1 MFKSISIQKR
11 NFFKFVQQN
20 TTAVVQRFG
29 DVVRERRAGLMF
41 YIPLVE
47 KVNVMIN
54 TPFQIVH
61 TVDTKTMDDVSVKLD
76 VALKYF
82 TKPENSSRALFSF
95 HSNEEKINQMKS
107 IISHNVRSLVQT
119 KTLDQLYMSQ
129 HDFENIPEIKDFL
142 MISGRTYIGLEL
154 MCIDPDHKVVESMNK
169 INASK
174 RLLEASRNEA
184 ESNYVKVV
192 REAEAQRDAE
202 DLRGQGVAKFRD
214 RILSGWSDDIMKIS
228 DKLNLPP
235 SEMLE
240 YVLRQQNLDVVNN
253 ISTSSNTKV
262 VFLDRVEKG
271 KETIKAFQMHN

>member
-1 MFKSISIQKR
+1 MNKLIQKR
-11 NFFKFVQQN
+11 NFFKFVEPN

-29 DVVRERRAGLMF
+29 EVVRERTAGLMF

-47 KVNVMIN
+47 KVNIMIN
-54 TPFQIVH
+54 TRVQIVH
-61 TVDTKTMDDVSVKLD
+61 TVDTKTMDDVSVKLE
-76 VALKYF
+76 VGLKWF
-82 TKPENSSRALFSF
+82 VKPENSSKALFSF
-95 HSNEEKINQMKS
+95 HSGEEKLNQIHS

-119 KTLDQLYMSQ
+119 KTLDQLYLSR

-142 MISGRTYIGLEL
+142 MISGRTYLGLEL

-174 RLLEASRNEA
+174 RLLEASRNDA

-192 REAEAQRDAE
+192 RDAEAQRDAE

-214 RILSGWSDDIMKIS
+214 RILCGWSDDIMKIS
-228 DKLNLPP
+228 EKLNLPP
-235 SEMLE
+235 TEMLE

-253 ISTSSNTKV
+253 ISTSSNAKV

-271 KETIKAFQMHN
+271 KESIKAFQMHN

>member
-1 MFKSISIQKR
+1 MFKTIQKR
-11 NFFKFVQQN
+11 NFFQFVERN
-20 TTAVVQRFG
+20 TTAVIQRFG
-29 DVVRERRAGLMF
+29 EVVRERNAGLMF

-47 KVNVMIN
+47 KVNTMVN
-54 TPFQIVH
+54 TPVQTNT

-82 TKPENSSRALFSF
+82 VKPENSSKALFSF
-95 HSNEEKINQMKS
+95 HSQQEKFNQMKS
-107 IISHNVRSLVQT
+107 IVSHNVRSLVQT
-119 KTLDQLYMSQ
+119 KTLDQLYLSR

-142 MISGRTYIGLEL
+142 MSSGRTYLGLEL
-154 MCIDPDHKVVESMNK
+154 ISIDPDLKVVESMNK